1 MFGFKIDKFND
12 VPVALASTAEHIHM
26 RIIPH
31 VHITRLFLF
40 ISRIIRV
47 LRDYCKGT
55 NKRVCPT
62 LVIDISDFNVAPV
75 HQSSTSYR
83 LNHPTHNAP
92 LAQHTLPTE
101 NDYMNSGSS
110 AM

>member
-40 ISRIIRV
+40 ISTIIRV

-62 LVIDISDFNVAPV
+62 LVIDISGLSAP
-75 HQSSTSYR
+75 
-83 LNHPTHNAP
+83 HPAGGIWTA
-92 LAQHTLPTE
+92 LMV
-101 NDYMNSGSS
+101 YWYI
-110 AM
+110 

>member
-1 MFGFKIDKFND
+1 MWQLQKSSYACTVFGFKIDKFND

-40 ISRIIRV
+40 ISTIIRV

-62 LVIDISDFNVAPV
+62 LVID
-75 HQSSTSYR
+75 SSEFHSLQCIMANLTTVRKEKFGIES
-83 LNHPTHNAP
+83 
-92 LAQHTLPTE
+92 
-101 NDYMNSGSS
+101 
-110 AM
+110 

>member
-40 ISRIIRV
+40 ISTIIRV

-62 LVIDISDFNVAPV
+62 LVIDISEDEVDPKMCDAVCRRNKTFCA
-75 HQSSTSYR
+75 T
-83 LNHPTHNAP
+83 TG
-92 LAQHTLPTE
+92 AQET
-101 NDYMNSGSS
+101 D
-110 AM
+110 ARRK